1 MVDNVSTIMYLEH
14 MPETTIPEPQEGTMN
29 ENTVTGW
36 AALPVI
42 READALYLAG
52 DIAGRNAL
60 LRTVDP
66 TMWNGR
72 EILPEQ

>member
-1 MVDNVSTIMYLEH
+1 MSAT
-14 MPETTIPEPQEGTMN
+14 PEPELL
-29 ENTVTGW
+29 TGW
-36 AALPVI
+36 ASLPVI
-42 READALYLAG
+42 HEADRLYMAG

-72 EILPEQ
+72 EILPESTEENTQ